1 MLPAASELPQATLV
15 LHCNVYECITHDHN
29 LGRPSR
35 RQSPTTVDAP
45 AASGLGSSSAL
56 VIALV
61 DAFRAF
67 LVVPL
72 GQYEQARLAFDIERL
87 DLGLP
92 GGRQDQHSAAFGGSS
107 R

>member
-1 MLPAASELPQATLV
+1 
-15 LHCNVYECITHDHN
+15 
-29 LGRPSR
+29 
-35 RQSPTTVDAP
+35 
-45 AASGLGSSSAL
+45 
-56 VIALV
+56 
-61 DAFRAF
+61 
-67 LVVPL
+67 VPL